1 MIKIFTGWSEKGG
14 STFAFIALTN
24 ALNKSGYDTTLYGPH
39 NWHLDKC
46 NARIL
51 TPEIFSSVNTEDNL
65 ICHFLNF
72 GVRPKAKKV
81 ILSCHEKNLFRVG
94 QIPQYWDEVVFLNEK
109 HREYHK
115 DYNGKFTII
124 PNLKEEFK
132 SSDKTGLDKV
142 AGIIGSFDENK
153 QVHVSIIRALKDGC
167 DKVLLFGTPA
177 PNSPYY
183 ENFVKPLLSDRVI
196 EMGFVSD
203 KQSIYDMVGR
213 VYHSSIS
220 EVATLVKDECV
231 ATGTQFFGNEATD
244 APMSMLTNEE
254 IINQWVKLLEL

>member
-46 NARIL
+46 KSGIL
-51 TPEIFSSVNTEDNL
+51 TSDVFSDINEKDNL
-65 ICHFLNF
+65 ICHFFSPNS
-72 GVRPKAKKV
+72 RPNARKV
-81 ILSCHEKNLFRVG
+81 ILSCHEKNLFKVG
-94 QIPQYWDEVVFLNEK
+94 QITQYWDEAVFLNEK

-115 DYNGKFTII
+115 DYTGKFTII
-124 PNLKEEFK
+124 PNLKEELK
-132 SSDKTGLDKV
+132 PSDKTGLDKV

-167 DKVLLFGTPA
+167 DKVLLFGTRT
-177 PNSPYY
+177 SPYY
-183 ENFVKPLLSDRVI
+183 ENFIKPLLSDRVI

-203 KQSIYDMVGR
+203 KQSIYDMIGR

-220 EVATLVKDECV
+220 EVATLVKDECF

-244 APMSMLTNEE
+244 SPVSLLTNEE